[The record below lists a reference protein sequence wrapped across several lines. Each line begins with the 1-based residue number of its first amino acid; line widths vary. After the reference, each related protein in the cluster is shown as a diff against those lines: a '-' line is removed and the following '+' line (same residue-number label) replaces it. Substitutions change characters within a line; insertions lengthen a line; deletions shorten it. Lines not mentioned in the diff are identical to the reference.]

1 MEHHINKLSPRI
13 LSLYGKTLLIN
24 AVILS
29 KTSYLSNVFPLDAKI
44 THKIQNKVLKYL

>member
-13 LSLYGKTLLIN
+13 LSLHGETILIN
-24 AVILS
+24 ALIVS

-44 THKIQNKVLKYL
+44 THKIQSKVLKYL

>member
-13 LSLYGKTLLIN
+13 LSLYGETILIN
-24 AVILS
+24 ALILS
-29 KTSYLSNVFPLDAKI
+29 KTSYLSNLFPVDAKI